1 MPRARLPI
9 LLMIAL
15 RLCAQSPPATLTSIA
30 AIRALSPSDA
40 AQGLPVRVEGVVTY
54 NNLAERNI
62 FLQDAHGWIYV
73 QPDKAYQI
81 PPGSRV
87 EVVGTTSPSY
97 SNQIESTSVRVLGTA
112 PLPAPK
118 LLDYDQ
124 AVERQ
129 NDCRYVSMEGIV
141 RAASFQS
148 IRESSAYLL
157 QLETDGRLVDV
168 AVTDYP
174 SFAPDRLLDAR
185 VRVTGVL
192 GGSFD
197 ATNDRIIGLRLNVT
211 SGQDITILQP
221 GGSDPHQAHPVSLA
235 TLLSSN
241 ETLRPGHRVFTT
253 GIVTLYDPGEML
265 AIQEGASSLLVRTRQ
280 MDSVTIGQRVEVT
293 GFLAVMDGFAG
304 LAQGQFSIVP
314 GKQPILPQ
322 DISFSDALSGRFSN
336 RLVRIEG
343 QVVSQTRENH
353 LDSLFLRSGDR
364 VFQALYRKP
373 AGEPDPIPAYPV
385 GTLIRVTGV
394 CTVHIRGF
402 WGAVESFQ
410 IHLRSP
416 EDITVAEPASW
427 WTLGHLF
434 FVTSALFA
442 IAVVALAWGLRMRR
456 RVLLHEQL
464 LRQRS
469 ELEAI
474 RMSTLARLERQRS
487 HILELINSF
496 QPLPVVLTA
505 IQAYANEM
513 WPGTLG
519 YLHMLADRKL
529 LLMGRSQLPAES
541 LARLEIVDPS
551 SSPEPCA
558 EAVRSRRLTGP
569 AQDRNA
575 WSTPVFS
582 SRGEILGTMTFE
594 SAAASPLAL
603 NPQAFDFG
611 CNLAAIAIDN
621 RRLYEDVLHRS
632 EHDQLTGLPNRSLVE
647 SRLAQALQNAGNE
660 GAFVAVLYLDLDDF
674 KAVNDT
680 YTHRIGD
687 CFLIE
692 VSQRFK
698 ACLRDCDTLGR
709 IGGDEFLAVLAD
721 LAGPSL
727 AHTIAERLVRTMER
741 PFTIEGNTICGS
753 VSIGVAVHPG
763 PSGTTSEITQLA
775 DHAMYVAKRAGG
787 NQVSYVDAS
796 LIAP

>member
-1 MPRARLPI
+1 
-9 LLMIAL
+9 
-15 RLCAQSPPATLTSIA
+15 
-30 AIRALSPSDA
+30 
-40 AQGLPVRVEGVVTY
+40 
-54 NNLAERNI
+54 
-62 FLQDAHGWIYV
+62 
-73 QPDKAYQI
+73 
-81 PPGSRV
+81 
-87 EVVGTTSPSY
+87 
-97 SNQIESTSVRVLGTA
+97 
-112 PLPAPK
+112 
-118 LLDYDQ
+118 
-124 AVERQ
+124 
-129 NDCRYVSMEGIV
+129 
-141 RAASFQS
+141 
-148 IRESSAYLL
+148 
-157 QLETDGRLVDV
+157 
-168 AVTDYP
+168 
-174 SFAPDRLLDAR
+174 
-185 VRVTGVL
+185 
-192 GGSFD
+192 
-197 ATNDRIIGLRLNVT
+197 
-211 SGQDITILQP
+211 
-221 GGSDPHQAHPVSLA
+221 
-235 TLLSSN
+235 
-241 ETLRPGHRVFTT
+241 
-253 GIVTLYDPGEML
+253 
-265 AIQEGASSLLVRTRQ
+265 
-280 MDSVTIGQRVEVT
+280 
-293 GFLAVMDGFAG
+293 MDGFAG
-304 LAQGQFSIVP
+304 LAEGQFSTLQ
-314 GKQPILPQ
+314 GNQPILPQ

-364 VFQALYRKP
+364 VFQALFRKP
-373 AGEPDPIPAYPV
+373 AGDPDPIPAYPV
-385 GTLIRVTGV
+385 GTRIRVTGV

-416 EDITVAEPASW
+416 EDITVAESASW

-469 ELEAI
+469 ELEAT
-474 RMSTLARLERQRS
+474 RMSTLAHLERQRS

-496 QPLPVVLTA
+496 QPLPIVLTA

-513 WPGTLG
+513 WPGTFG

-529 LLMGRSQLPAES
+529 LLMGRSHVPAEA
-541 LARLEIVDPS
+541 LARLEAVDPS

-558 EAVRSRRLTGP
+558 EAVRSRRLTGT
-569 AQDRNA
+569 AGDRHA
-575 WSTPVFS
+575 WSSPIFS

-594 SAAASPLAL
+594 SAAAAPLAI
-603 NPQAFDFG
+603 NPKAFDFG

-647 SRLAQALQNAGNE
+647 TRLTQALQKVGIE
-660 GAFVAVLYLDLDDF
+660 GGFVAVLYLDLDDF

-698 ACLRDCDTLGR
+698 SCLRDCDTLGR

-721 LAGPSL
+721 LADPSL
-727 AHTIAERLVRTMER
+727 AHTIAERLVRTMEGS
-741 PFTIEGNTICGS
+741 FSVEGHIIHGS

-763 PSGTTSEITQLA
+763 PRGTTSEITQLA